1 MGILQKGIDYIK
13 DTLAADALLTF
24 FMAVLPA
31 DTRVDVSYLKTAII
45 GGIMAGVG
53 IGMVLRTEITTGGT
67 DLLAGLIVE
76 RSRYL
81 SVVVIMNIID
91 ALIIIA
97 GAFTFGIRVTM
108 YAILAIVITTFIAEF
123 IIRWH
128 MKVKSFGDVSED

>member
-1 MGILQKGIDYIK
+1 
-13 DTLAADALLTF
+13 
-24 FMAVLPA
+24 
-31 DTRVDVSYLKTAII
+31 
-45 GGIMAGVG
+45 MAGVG

-97 GAFTFGIRVTM
+97 GAFVFGIRVTM

>member
-13 DTLAADALLTF
+13 DTLAADALLTI

-31 DTRVDVSYLKTAII
+31 DTRVDASYLKTAMV
-45 GGIMAGVG
+45 GIMAGVG

-97 GAFTFGIRVTM
+97 GAFAFGIRVTM